1 MKGFYLVLIA
11 AVIVAGCTGNYVT
24 STEKDAV
31 SDLNAAK
38 ASEVLF
44 IGDGGTFAL
53 NAVPVLKKINGVN
66 YDFYGYNGMVPG
78 PLLKVA
84 QGSSITVNFTNNID
98 LPTTIHWHG
107 LRH

>member
-11 AVIVAGCTGNYVT
+11 AVIVAGCTGNYGT

-66 YDFYGYNGMVPG
+66 Y
-78 PLLKVA
+78 
-84 QGSSITVNFTNNID
+84 SISLANNDELETYRQILSTFKSTN
-98 LPTTIHWHG
+98 
-107 LRH
+107 